1 MVMRM
6 TCSARKVHPH
16 RRYSGRQRSITLP
29 KTGAKVRKINPDLQ
43 FPTEKDSEV
52 LDRGEGW
59 VVAHCAEPNQ
69 WVCEQKVVILD
80 KNPPEGAEI
89 LGPVVGTTTNALD
102 DNSKITKRCSLCDN
116 RQLLLET
123 KGT

>member
-1 MVMRM
+1 M
-6 TCSARKVHPH
+6 
-16 RRYSGRQRSITLP
+16 
-29 KTGAKVRKINPDLQ
+29 
-43 FPTEKDSEV
+43 
-52 LDRGEGW
+52 LDRGGGW
-59 VVAHCAEPNQ
+59 VFAHGAEPKQ